1 MVTFVDNATASYSHK
16 DHAVVT
22 KVIKKNFTA
31 IETYMNANTLKVN
44 SDKTQLLVMANSSSG
59 AV

>member
-16 DHAVVT
+16 DPAVVT

-31 IETYMNANTLKVN
+31 IETYMNGNKLKVN
-44 SDKTQLLVMANSSSG
+44 SDKTQLLVIANSSSG